1 MFKRAGL
8 KPVNNENKYISGG
21 VGAMNISNRR
31 ALYRRAAQSN
41 CCTEKKTII
50 QNNNPPPT
58 TESSLMS

>member
-8 KPVNNENKYISGG
+8 KPVNNNNRYISGG

-41 CCTEKKTII
+41 CCTEKKTFM
-50 QNNNPPPT
+50 QNYELNPKMVLHFNN
-58 TESSLMS
+58 

>member
-31 ALYRRAAQSN
+31 ALYRRAAQSH
-41 CCTEKKTII
+41 CCTEKKTS
-50 QNNNPPPT
+50 QKKDSPSPKTGTSFNR
-58 TESSLMS
+58 

>member
-8 KPVNNENKYISGG
+8 KPVKNENKYISGG

-41 CCTEKKTII
+41 CCTEKKPVKKD
-50 QNNNPPPT
+50 NPPPK
-58 TESSLMS
+58 TEPFLMD